1 MNNKPYSVFPNNEI
15 IHSNGVSI
23 VNGTYSSQQ
32 QLQGDQGENGQQ
44 GERGPQGINGL
55 NGDQGPQGEVGPQ
68 GKQGIQGEQG
78 EQGIQGEQGEQGIQ
92 GDKGDK
98 GDPGIGIPTVPDT
111 GKTYMLV
118 YMPSGGIQW
127 VEMPAA
133 SGNYYFDYAPDNIS
147 FSDDFCA
154 ATSTCGYITE

>member
-1 MNNKPYSVFPNNEI
+1 MNKPYSVFPNNEI

-44 GERGPQGINGL
+44 GERGPQGLTGAT
-55 NGDQGPQGEVGPQ
+55 GDQGLQGQTGP
-68 GKQGIQGEQG
+68 QGEQG
-78 EQGIQGEQGEQGIQ
+78 EQGIQGEKGDQGDQ

-98 GDPGIGIPTVPDT
+98 GDPGVGIPTVPDT

-133 SGNYYFDYAPDNIS
+133 SGNYYFDYAPNNIA